1 MKKYNWVKAW
11 LPPCITFGIYNIV
24 MWAVMT
30 KNSNK
35 IALASGQKK
44 IMAYIPAMLL
54 GCVTFGI
61 VPLVWM
67 IKFQAQ
73 QVAIA
78 KANGAKISPV
88 RVPFVLFLLMS
99 VPIYSYIVLCGNYN
113 RNVDAFE
120 AKAAEAT
127 AE

>member
-11 LPPCITFGIYNIV
+11 LLPCVTFGIYNFIMWIV
-24 MWAVMT
+24 MA

-35 IALASGQKK
+35 IAEASGEKK
-44 IMAYIPAMLL
+44 IMAWFPAMLL
-54 GCVTFGI
+54 GCVTLGI
-61 VPLVWM
+61 YPIVWM

-88 RVPFVLFLLMS
+88 SAPFVLFLLMC
-99 VPIYSYIVLCGNYN
+99 VPVYSYIVLCGNYN
-113 RNVDAFE
+113 NNVDAFE
-120 AKAAEAT
+120 AKAE
-127 AE
+127 

>member
-11 LPPCITFGIYNIV
+11 LLPCVTFGIYNFIMWIV
-24 MWAVMT
+24 MA

-35 IALASGQKK
+35 IAEASGEKK
-44 IMAYIPAMLL
+44 IMAWFPAMLL

-73 QVAIA
+73 PLQ
-78 KANGAKISPV
+78 
-88 RVPFVLFLLMS
+88 FLS
-99 VPIYSYIVLCGNYN
+99 FSSFSH
-113 RNVDAFE
+113 AFPYT
-120 AKAAEAT
+120 AT
-127 AE
+127 

>member
-11 LPPCITFGIYNIV
+11 LLPCVTFGIYTIV
-24 MWAVMT
+24 MWIVMAS
-30 KNSNK
+30 NSNK
-35 IALASGQKK
+35 IAVASGEKK
-44 IMAYIPAMLL
+44 IMAWFPAMLL

-88 RVPFVLFLLMS
+88 AVPFVLFLLMC
-99 VPIYSYIVLCGNYN
+99 VPVYSYIVLCGNYN

-120 AKAAEAT
+120 AKAE
-127 AE
+127 

>member
-11 LPPCITFGIYNIV
+11 LLPFVTFGIYNLVMWIV
-24 MWAVMT
+24 MGS
-30 KNSNK
+30 NSNK

-44 IMAYIPAMLL
+44 IMGFIPAMLL

-78 KANGAKISPV
+78 RANGAKISPV
-88 RVPFVLFLLMS
+88 EVPFVLFILMC

-113 RNVDAFE
+113 RNVEAFE
-120 AKAAEAT
+120 AKAE
-127 AE
+127 

>member
-11 LPPCITFGIYNIV
+11 LLPCVTFGIYNFIMWIV
-24 MWAVMT
+24 MA

-35 IALASGQKK
+35 IAVASGEKK
-44 IMAYIPAMLL
+44 IMAWFPAMLL

-88 RVPFVLFLLMS
+88 AVPFVLFLLTCGP
-99 VPIYSYIVLCGNYN
+99 VYSYIVLCGNYN
-113 RNVDAFE
+113 NNVDAFE
-120 AKAAEAT
+120 AKAE
-127 AE
+127 

>member
-11 LPPCITFGIYNIV
+11 LLPCVTFGIYNLV

-30 KNSNK
+30 RNSNK

-44 IMAYIPAMLL
+44 IMGYIPALLL
-54 GCVTFGI
+54 GCITFGI
-61 VPLVWM
+61 VTFVWM

-73 QVAIA
+73 QIAIG
-78 KANGAKISPV
+78 KANGAHVGPA
-88 RVPFVLFLLMS
+88 RNAFVLFLLMC
-99 VPIYSYIVLCGNYN
+99 VPVYSYIVLCGNYN

-120 AKAAEAT
+120 AKAKAEA
-127 AE
+127 

>member
-11 LPPCITFGIYNIV
+11 LLPCVTFGIYNFIMWIV
-24 MWAVMT
+24 MA

-35 IALASGQKK
+35 IAEASGEKK
-44 IMAYIPAMLL
+44 IMAWFPAMLL

-88 RVPFVLFLLMS
+88 GVPFVLFLLTC
-99 VPIYSYIVLCGNYN
+99 VPVYSYIVLCGNYN

-120 AKAAEAT
+120 AKAE
-127 AE
+127 

>member
-11 LPPCITFGIYNIV
+11 LLPCVTFGIYNFIVWIV
-24 MWAVMT
+24 MA

-35 IALASGQKK
+35 IAVASGEKK
-44 IMAYIPAMLL
+44 IMAWFPAMLL

-88 RVPFVLFLLMS
+88 AVPFVLFLLTC
-99 VPIYSYIVLCGNYN
+99 VPVYSYIVLCGNYN
-113 RNVDAFE
+113 NNVDAFE
-120 AKAAEAT
+120 AKAE
-127 AE
+127 

>member
-1 MKKYNWVKAW
+1 MKKYNWVKALL
-11 LPPCITFGIYNIV
+11 LPCVTFGIYNIV
-24 MWAVMT
+24 MWIVMGR
-30 KNSNK
+30 NSNK

-44 IMAYIPAMLL
+44 IMGWFPAMLL

-88 RVPFVLFLLMS
+88 SAPFVLFLLMC

-113 RNVDAFE
+113 RNVEAFE
-120 AKAAEAT
+120 AKAE
-127 AE
+127 